1 MKTLKLGILTLLL
14 STTIGLGM
22 GSLAQSKIQFAKAA
36 DIECLARNVYHEARG
51 EPLEGQIAVAQ
62 VTLNRVA
69 SSQFQGSVC
78 KVVYAHRQFS
88 WTHGTPKKIKDSKAW
103 RDSLAIARAVLT
115 QSIPLPDFKALYFH
129 TKQVKPR
136 WAKTKRVLAVINNH
150 IFYA

>member
-1 MKTLKLGILTLLL
+1 
-14 STTIGLGM
+14 M